1 MKKSAGNSLAV
12 QCLELRTLTA
22 KGPGSIPGRGTKIPQ
37 AVGCGQKEKKLQKK
51 SADEWSPVMM
61 ITKELTKYS
70 HERVIFK
77 NLSHPGSDDVRKC
90 NSGSQ

>member
-1 MKKSAGNSLAV
+1 MQTHLSREKLGVSKMQTTSWNRNVSAMMKKSAGNSLAV

-51 SADEWSPVMM
+51 SADE
-61 ITKELTKYS
+61 
-70 HERVIFK
+70 
-77 NLSHPGSDDVRKC
+77 
-90 NSGSQ
+90 